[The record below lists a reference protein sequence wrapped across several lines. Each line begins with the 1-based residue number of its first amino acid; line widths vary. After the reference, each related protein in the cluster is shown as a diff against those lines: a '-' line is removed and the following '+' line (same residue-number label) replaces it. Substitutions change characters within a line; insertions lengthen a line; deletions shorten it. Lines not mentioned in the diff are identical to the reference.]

1 MVLSLCK
8 LEELYSSKLTLH
20 VSLCNCEEL
29 KAGWCVSV
37 VFHTIA
43 FALWLHL
50 NIRREGFL
58 KCWQCLETVGFGL
71 W

>member
-8 LEELYSSKLTLH
+8 PEKLYSSKLTLH

-29 KAGWCVSV
+29 KAGWFVYV
-37 VFHTIA
+37 VFLTMA

-50 NIRREGFL
+50 NIRREGLL
-58 KCWQCLETVGFGL
+58 KCWQCLEAVGFGPC
-71 W
+71 